1 MTIDSPKRCPANT
14 AISRIGRLAKRW
26 PIFFLEN
33 DWIWAKKCILLES
46 NYTLGI
52 DSVRSLE
59 GPISTSLLPRFTS
72 YERRQWLFKNWKF
85 QKQGKRQAA
94 KHNVSTHYRIL
105 TGMAFRATFDLWW
118 NCVRKIFC
126 QITGLDEYQWS
137 FRGGTQGALPRG
149 APPPGTNLHP
159 NVFAFSVPFA
169 IKFEIIISASFQTKW
184 CPPLTDCGWELS
196 DFQ

>member
-14 AISRIGRLAKRW
+14 AISRIGRLTKRW

-137 FRGGTQGALPRG
+137 FRGELKELYPGGRRPQVQICTLMYSLLVFHLRLSLRSLFQLVSRENDAL
-149 APPPGTNLHP
+149 L
-159 NVFAFSVPFA
+159 
-169 IKFEIIISASFQTKW
+169 
-184 CPPLTDCGWELS
+184 
-196 DFQ
+196 

>member
-1 MTIDSPKRCPANT
+1 MSCEYSHLSYWKASKKV
-14 AISRIGRLAKRW
+14 A
-26 PIFFLEN
+26 FFFEN

-46 NYTLGI
+46 NYTLLSI

-85 QKQGKRQAA
+85 QKQEKRQAA

-137 FRGGTQGALPRG
+137 FRGGGGNSRRFTQG
-149 APPPGTNLHP
+149 APPPHTNLYP

-169 IKFEIIISASFQTKW
+169 MIFEIIISVSFQRIW
-184 CPPLTDCGWELS
+184 CPLLTDCGWELS